1 MRFKIRQESSAV
13 TTAIQKLGSRATN
26 LSPAL
31 NEFAKYRRSRHF
43 TTLNREVSPYDEPHA
58 PLKPATIE
66 RKQKKGADLRILH
79 ETLRLRNSFEVQVRR
94 KSMTWSYGAPYAK
107 YHVSGTSRLPK
118 RSPIED
124 ERGLARRDA
133 TRLTRIVINHILDR
147 GL

>member
-13 TTAIQKLGSRATN
+13 TTAINKLGSRATN

-31 NEFAKYRRSRHF
+31 NKFGEYRRRRHLSI
-43 TTLNREVSPYDEPHA
+43 LNREVSPYDEPHA
-58 PLKPATIE
+58 PLQPATIE
-66 RKQKKGADLRILH
+66 RKRKKSADLRILH

-94 KSMTWSYGAPYAK
+94 KSITWSYGAPYAK
-107 YHVSGTSRLPK
+107 YHVSGTARMPK
-118 RSPIED
+118 RSPVED

-133 TRLTRIVINHILDR
+133 TRLKRTTIDHILDR